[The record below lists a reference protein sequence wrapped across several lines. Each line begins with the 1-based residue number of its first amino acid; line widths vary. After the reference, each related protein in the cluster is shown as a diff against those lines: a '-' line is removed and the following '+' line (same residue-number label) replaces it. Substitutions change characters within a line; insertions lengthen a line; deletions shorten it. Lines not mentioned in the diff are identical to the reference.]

1 MTLNGINRV
10 PLTLLGAAGA
20 GALLWLAAAHVDR
33 STTGGYWAASG
44 LVAAAGLVFGLSQ
57 LRGTGGHPPGMLLF
71 CFLPVLI
78 VAGWVIVGMQ
88 PSTNWFAHHVRS
100 WSDDIGVGDVMR
112 ALGTWVGVLAFGIG
126 ATLSAA
132 AEPFDRRRR
141 QAATPVPRDERTDEV
156 PTPQPAPEPVP
167 QPDPKPEPE
176 PVGEET
182 LVR

>member
-1 MTLNGINRV
+1 MTLNGVNRV

-33 STTGGYWAASG
+33 STTGGYWAAYG

-57 LRGTGGHPPGMLLF
+57 LRGGGGHPPAMLLF
-71 CFLPVLI
+71 GFLPVLI

-88 PSTNWFAHHVRS
+88 PNSNWFAHHVRS
-100 WSDDIGVGDVMR
+100 WSSDIGVESVLR
-112 ALGTWVGVLAFGIG
+112 ALGTWTGVLAFGIG
-126 ATLSAA
+126 ATLAA
-132 AEPFDRRRR
+132 VAEPFDTRRRR
-141 QAATPVPRDERTDEV
+141 SVQPTDEV
-156 PTPQPAPEPVP
+156 PTPQPPPQPVP

-176 PVGEET
+176 PVGDET

>member
-1 MTLNGINRV
+1 MILSGVNRV
-10 PLTLLGAAGA
+10 PLTLLGVGGA

-33 STTGGYWAASG
+33 STTGGYWAAYG

-57 LRGTGGHPPGMLLF
+57 LRGGGGHPPGMLLF
-71 CFLPVLI
+71 GFLPVLI

-88 PSTNWFAHHVRS
+88 PSSNWFAHHVRS
-100 WSDDIGVGDVMR
+100 WSADIGVGDVVR
-112 ALGTWVGVLAFGIG
+112 ALGTWLGVLAFGIG
-126 ATLSAA
+126 ATLAAA
-132 AEPFDRRRR
+132 AEPFGSRRGKVVTPARDR
-141 QAATPVPRDERTDEV
+141 DEV

-176 PVGEET
+176 PVGEKT

>member
-1 MTLNGINRV
+1 MTLSGVNRV

-20 GALLWLAAAHVDR
+20 GALLWFAGAHVDR
-33 STTGGYWAASG
+33 ATTGGYWAAIG

-57 LRGTGGHPPGMLLF
+57 LRGGGGHPPGMLLF
-71 CFLPVLI
+71 GFLPVLI

-88 PSTNWFAHHVRS
+88 PNSNWFSHHVRS
-100 WSDDIGVGDVMR
+100 WSSDIGVGGVVR
-112 ALGTWVGVLAFGIG
+112 ALGTWLGVLAFGIG
-126 ATLSAA
+126 ATLAA
-132 AEPFDRRRR
+132 AVEPFDSRRR
-141 QAATPVPRDERTDEV
+141 QLARPVQHRDEV
-156 PTPQPAPEPVP
+156 PTPQPPPEPVP